1 MKHQGQQRHSDLYFK
16 MTTFFAFFI

>member
-16 MTTFFAFFI
+16 MTTFF

>member
-16 MTTFFAFFI
+16 MTTF